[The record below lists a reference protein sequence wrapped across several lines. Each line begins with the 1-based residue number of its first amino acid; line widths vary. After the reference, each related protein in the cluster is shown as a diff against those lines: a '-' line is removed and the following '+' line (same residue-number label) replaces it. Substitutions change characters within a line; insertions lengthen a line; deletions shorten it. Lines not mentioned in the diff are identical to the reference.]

1 MGRQKRG
8 VSTHFFRPSGTFPFH
23 DRKPSTEVL
32 GYFLPPSG
40 LGHGEHLRVP
50 LITGSEA
57 GQRAVH
63 FVLRRQSASGDGAF
77 ARTGYA
83 RIFVILP
90 AGLRRHSRAFRGFA
104 SPGFFSVTNVGL
116 APHCRAHALKFS
128 P

>member
-50 LITGSEA
+50 PITGSEA

-77 ARTGYA
+77 ARTG
-83 RIFVILP
+83 R
-90 AGLRRHSRAFRGFA
+90 AGIIEDGMRTGTLDAVHPEMEGERGCVRSASRNA
-104 SPGFFSVTNVGL
+104 
-116 APHCRAHALKFS
+116 
-128 P
+128 